1 MSQSEYA
8 YEVPPIRRQGQI
20 LTLLQIYWCGKISQL
35 PQATRDFLSS
45 PLLSSPLPFSSLR
58 KPLVPRVLS
67 YITKYTPFCC
77 WICAIQRVLHLN
89 DLTILF
95 SQLSRI
101 FSVELNQLG
110 QCSKLLS
117 SIQVIV
123 ISTVLDFDMCYFTIT
138 PAKNTI
144 IMLVQSE
151 YS

>member
-1 MSQSEYA
+1 MRFLQSGGRVRSWPYFKFIGVVRSVNCHKQPEIFS
-8 YEVPPIRRQGQI
+8 P
-20 LTLLQIYWCGKISQL
+20 L
-35 PQATRDFLSS
+35 LSS